1 MREPLARDAARRL
14 IRNILSD
21 GVVRFSSHALDEMYK
36 DELTTPDVL
45 NILRSGVVEAPELE
59 RGTWRYRVRG
69 RAAYVVVAF
78 RSELSLV
85 VITAW
90 RLER

>member
-1 MREPLARDAARRL
+1 MREPLDRDAAVRL
-14 IRNILSD
+14 IHRILTV
-21 GVVRFSSHALDEMYK
+21 GVTRFSSHALEEMRK
-36 DELTTPDVL
+36 DGMTTPDVL

-59 RGTWRYRVRG
+59 HGTWRYRVRG

-85 VITAW
+85 VVTAW

>member
-1 MREPLARDAARRL
+1 VKEPLDSGAAGRL
-14 IRNILSD
+14 IRHILAV
-21 GVVRFSSHALDEMYK
+21 GVVRFSSHTLDEMRK
-36 DELTTPDVL
+36 DGLTTPDVL

-59 RGTWRYRVRG
+59 RGTWRYRMRG

-78 RSELSLV
+78 RSELSLIV
-85 VITAW
+85 VTTW